1 MKFQILYVINKNI
14 KVGQTIFKHT
24 RFKNLIFYTS
34 LLKFLLRIHSTKRV
48 DQEKGRHKIQK
59 TGYLTQ
65 DRGKKNPQ
73 DDGERRS
80 QKDTYAPVRDTSQDQ
95 SDATQDIGMLSA
107 IIIKIFDVIVYS
119 NSEQKVQ

>member
-1 MKFQILYVINKNI
+1 M

-34 LLKFLLRIHSTKRV
+34 LLKFLLRIHYTKRV

-95 SDATQDIGMLSA
+95 SDATQDIGILSA